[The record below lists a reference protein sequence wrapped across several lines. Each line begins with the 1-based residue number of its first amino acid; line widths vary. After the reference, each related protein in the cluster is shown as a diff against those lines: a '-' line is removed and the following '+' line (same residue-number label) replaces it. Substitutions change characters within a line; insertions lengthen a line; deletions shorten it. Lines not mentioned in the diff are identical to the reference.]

1 MSWKDADGAWVHQ
14 ATPLR
19 AEQLPNF
26 FVTKHL
32 ACSGG
37 ALIDLLV

>member
-1 MSWKDADGAWVHQ
+1 MQTGHGFTT

-26 FVTKHL
+26 FVTKQL
-32 ACSGG
+32 TCSGG